1 MSTST
6 KGWRTYAAICVAV
19 VLAFAACSPSTT
31 PSAASNTNGPNPT
44 ANANPTTIAANPTAT
59 AAPKT
64 FVYAVPSVPT
74 TLDYATYEGDANRYA
89 DIPMVSRLVLYDPS
103 SLTGQGCGQLASIS
117 NLKAELATTWTY
129 SPDRKVIT
137 FKLRDAKSEFGNTL
151 TAADVVW
158 SIQRAVALG
167 TVAKFDATTIAD
179 YVMPSPMVAVDSST
193 VELHVK
199 TSTSMDVA
207 LMSLNWFIIYDSQ
220 EAKKHATTDDPW
232 AKAWLA
238 TNSDTFGPWHV
249 SAFVPG
255 QQITYVP
262 NPNYWGPRGNISTFI
277 LKAVPDAGVRGQ
289 LVQSGDADWA
299 ARLTISQ
306 YTYLQGV
313 TGVTVKQCVSPNRDD
328 LVLQQKGTKF
338 ADVRV
343 REAISLAI
351 DRDAL
356 VKGAYGGYYKPAIT
370 GLTQYYAFSQPYSTY
385 KLDVAAAKQLLAA
398 AGYANG
404 FAMTMIYND
413 SRPGPWADQSSVLIK
428 SMLSQIGINVT
439 LKLVGA
445 YTDFNTQ
452 FTSGAFEAALYQ
464 EPPLIA
470 DPYFSA
476 AIYNVST
483 SFQNHFGFKDPAY
496 DQLVSQIAHSPAGP
510 DRDAL
515 VSKLADLGVTD
526 YPVIYL
532 TDDVYLNAFR
542 SNISGMLWDPSG
554 DLFPHEYV
562 KS

>member
-1 MSTST
+1 
-6 KGWRTYAAICVAV
+6 

-306 YTYLQGV
+306 YAYLQGV
-313 TGVTVKQCVSPNRDD
+313 SGVTVKQCVSPNRDN
-328 LVLQQKGTKF
+328 LILQQKGTKF

-370 GLTQYYAFSQPYSTY
+370 GLTQFYSFPSASAVY
-385 KLDVAAAKQLLAA
+385 KYDPAAAKQLLAA